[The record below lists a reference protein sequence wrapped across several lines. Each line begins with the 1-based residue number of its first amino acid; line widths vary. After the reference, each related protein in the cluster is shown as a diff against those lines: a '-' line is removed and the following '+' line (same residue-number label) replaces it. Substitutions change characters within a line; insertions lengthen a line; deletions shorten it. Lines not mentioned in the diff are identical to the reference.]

1 MAINATSASTDSG
14 AHWVVASGRE
24 AHEVEFEEGMVTF
37 FVDAADLLGVPKS
50 VAAIYGVIFAS
61 VTPLSFSEITARLN
75 LSGGSVSQGIK
86 LLREMGAI
94 KAVPP
99 EGEGESRGR
108 DRFVPDLELR
118 QLMRRFIEQR
128 LEAQLDRGDR
138 NLENLATTASAYAPD
153 NHDLIAQRLSKLRR
167 WHSRARAV
175 IPLVKTALKLPVP

>member
-1 MAINATSASTDSG
+1 MAINTASSTTDSDPR
-14 AHWVVASGRE
+14 WVVAEGRE

-50 VAAIYGVIFAS
+50 VAAVYGVIFAS
-61 VTPLSFSEITARLN
+61 VTPLSFSELSARLN
-75 LSGGSVSQGIK
+75 LSGGSVSQGLK

-99 EGEGESRGR
+99 DGEAESRGR

-128 LEAQLDRGDR
+128 LEAQLNRGDR
-138 NLENLATTASAYAPD
+138 NLQKLSATAAAYTPESRD
-153 NHDLIAQRLSKLRR
+153 KIDQRLAKLRR
-167 WHSRARAV
+167 WHNRARTV
-175 IPLVKTALKLPVP
+175 VPLIKTALKLPVP